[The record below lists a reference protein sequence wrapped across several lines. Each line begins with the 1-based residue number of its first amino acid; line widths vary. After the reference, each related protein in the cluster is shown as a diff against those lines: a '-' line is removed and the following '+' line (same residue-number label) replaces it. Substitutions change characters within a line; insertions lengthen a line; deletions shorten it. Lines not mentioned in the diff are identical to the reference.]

1 MRQYEMCRCT
11 HAKSVGVSNEASCGR
26 PETRWACQTLAVR
39 SSGSLMSRLFDCH
52 PDNATAITV
61 VESYCFKSYT
71 RINVERDQHGV
82 WKYIFIGARPLTQH
96 RVLRTAWEDS
106 TLLDTQTLILMS
118 NVIICLE
125 RFKRFNLQCML
136 LFL

>member
-1 MRQYEMCRCT
+1 MAPEV
-11 HAKSVGVSNEASCGR
+11 AKITGLIIVTRLECQGMVKCYQAMVS
-26 PETRWACQTLAVR
+26 
-39 SSGSLMSRLFDCH
+39 
-52 PDNATAITV
+52 
-61 VESYCFKSYT
+61 
-71 RINVERDQHGV
+71 INVERDQHGV
-82 WKYIFIGARPLTQH
+82 WRYIFIGARPLTQH

-125 RFKRFNLQCML
+125 RFKRFNLRCML